1 MMAMTAQCRSRLRP
15 IAAFVAWEMAGQ
27 VHGGLPLVE
36 KFAKVG
42 KMDRKYRHNDRI
54 GCMIVMG
61 KRLGRWG

>member
-1 MMAMTAQCRSRLRP
+1 VGLRE
-15 IAAFVAWEMAGQ
+15 IKKGGT
-27 VHGGLPLVE
+27 GGLPLVE

-54 GCMIVMG
+54 GCMIVIG